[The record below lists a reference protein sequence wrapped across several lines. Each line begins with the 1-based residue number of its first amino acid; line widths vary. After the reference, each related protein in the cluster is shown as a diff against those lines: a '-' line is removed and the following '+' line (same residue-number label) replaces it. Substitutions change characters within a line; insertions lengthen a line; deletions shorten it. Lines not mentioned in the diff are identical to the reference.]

1 MTDKETEVTEVRPIG
16 CYLSLESALVA
27 AKWIDPSDAAA
38 VTLARRVALA
48 LDTAFDMG
56 ADLRDLTA
64 LSGRFLTVLQ
74 QLHLTTETRT
84 ASKKTDDNDGT
95 AYVGDFL
102 RLVKT
107 KDTKPAAKTAKRR
120 PVSKSAS
127 G

>member
-1 MTDKETEVTEVRPIG
+1 MTEKKTEVAEVLPIG
-16 CYLSLESALVA
+16 CYLSLESALAA
-27 AKWIDPSDAAA
+27 AKWIDPADAAA

-56 ADLRDLTA
+56 ADLKDLTA

-84 ASKKTDDNDGT
+84 ASKKTDDHDGT
-95 AYVGDFL
+95 EYVGDFL

-107 KDTKPAAKTAKRR
+107 KSTKPTAKTTKRR
-120 PVSKSAS
+120 PVSQPAS

>member
-1 MTDKETEVTEVRPIG
+1 MTENKTEVVEIVPIG
-16 CYLSLESALVA
+16 CYLSLESAIAA
-27 AKWIDPSDAAA
+27 AKWIDPADMAA

-56 ADLRDLTA
+56 ADLKDLTA

-84 ASKKTDDNDGT
+84 ASKKTDEHDGT
-95 AYVGDFL
+95 EYVGDFL

-107 KDTKPAAKTAKRR
+107 KNTKSTTKTANSRTTSR
-120 PVSKSAS
+120 PAS

>member
-16 CYLSLESALVA
+16 CYLSLESALA
-27 AKWIDPSDAAA
+27 TAKWIDPSDAAA

>member
-1 MTDKETEVTEVRPIG
+1 MTEKKPEQPDIKPMDI
-16 CYLSLESALVA
+16 YLSLNSALSVANWIAPSDVA
-27 AKWIDPSDAAA
+27 AI
-38 VTLARRVALA
+38 TLARRMAKA

-56 ADLRDLTA
+56 ADIKDITA
-64 LSGRFLTVLQ
+64 LSGKLLTVLQ

-84 ASKKTDDNDGT
+84 ASKQEENDGT

-107 KDTKPAAKTAKRR
+107 KNPKPPAKTAQRR
-120 PVSKSAS
+120 PASKPAS

>member
-1 MTDKETEVTEVRPIG
+1 MTGKKPEVPEVRPVG
-16 CYLSLESALVA
+16 CYLSLESAIAA
-27 AKWIDPSDAAA
+27 AKWIDPADLAA

-48 LDTAFDMG
+48 LDTAFDTG
-56 ADLRDLTA
+56 ADLKDITA

-84 ASKKTDDNDGT
+84 ASKKTDDDDGT

-107 KDTKPAAKTAKRR
+107 KSTKPTTKAA
-120 PVSKSAS
+120 VSRAAS
-127 G
+127 KPSS

>member
-1 MTDKETEVTEVRPIG
+1 MTVKKPEVPEVQPIG
-16 CYLSLESALVA
+16 CYLSLNLALSA
-27 AKWIDPSDAAA
+27 AKWIDPADAAA
-38 VTLARRVALA
+38 VTLARRIALA

-56 ADLRDLTA
+56 ADLKDITA

-84 ASKKTDDNDGT
+84 ASKMTDENDGT

-107 KDTKPAAKTAKRR
+107 KNTKPGTKAAVSRK
-120 PVSKSAS
+120 VSKPSS
-127 G
+127 

>member
-1 MTDKETEVTEVRPIG
+1 MTQKKLEPVEDKPADI
-16 CYLSLESALVA
+16 YLSLNSALSVAGWIAPSDVA
-27 AKWIDPSDAAA
+27 AI
-38 VTLARRVALA
+38 TLARRMAKA

-56 ADLRDLTA
+56 ADLKDITA
-64 LSGRFLTVLQ
+64 LSGKLLSVLQ

-84 ASKKTDDNDGT
+84 ASKKEENDGS

-107 KDTKPAAKTAKRR
+107 KNPKPPAKTAQRR
-120 PVSKSAS
+120 TASKPT

>member
-27 AKWIDPSDAAA
+27 AKWIDPSDSAA

>member
-1 MTDKETEVTEVRPIG
+1 MTVNETDVAELQPITI
-16 CYLSLESALVA
+16 YLSLDQSLTA

-38 VTLARRVALA
+38 VTLARRLALA

-56 ADLRDLTA
+56 ADLKDLNA
-64 LSGRFLTVLQ
+64 LGGRLLAVLQ

-84 ASKKTDDNDGT
+84 ASKKTDENDGT
-95 AYVGDFL
+95 EYVGDFL

-107 KDTKPAAKTAKRR
+107 KNTKPATKIAKRR
-120 PVSKSAS
+120 PVSKPPS

>member
-1 MTDKETEVTEVRPIG
+1 MTEKKTEVTEIVPIG
-16 CYLSLESALVA
+16 CYLSLESAIAA
-27 AKWIDPSDAAA
+27 AKWIDPADMAA

-56 ADLRDLTA
+56 ADLKDLTA

-84 ASKKTDDNDGT
+84 ASKKTDEHDGT
-95 AYVGDFL
+95 EYVGDFL

-107 KDTKPAAKTAKRR
+107 KNPKSTTKAANSRATNR
-120 PVSKSAS
+120 PAS

>member
-48 LDTAFDMG
+48 LDTAFDIG
-56 ADLRDLTA
+56 ADLKDLTA

>member
-1 MTDKETEVTEVRPIG
+1 MTEKKPEQPDIKPMDI
-16 CYLSLESALVA
+16 YLSLNSALSVANWIAPSDVA
-27 AKWIDPSDAAA
+27 AI
-38 VTLARRVALA
+38 TLARRMAKA

-56 ADLRDLTA
+56 ADIKDITA
-64 LSGRFLTVLQ
+64 LSGKLLMVLQ

-84 ASKKTDDNDGT
+84 ASKQEENDGT

-107 KDTKPAAKTAKRR
+107 KNPKPPAKTAQRR
-120 PVSKSAS
+120 QASKPT

>member
-1 MTDKETEVTEVRPIG
+1 MTEKKTEVVEVLPIG
-16 CYLSLESALVA
+16 CYLSLESALAA
-27 AKWIDPSDAAA
+27 AKWIDPADAAA
-38 VTLARRVALA
+38 VTLARRVAVA

-56 ADLRDLTA
+56 ADLKDLTA

-84 ASKKTDDNDGT
+84 ASKKTDDHDGT
-95 AYVGDFL
+95 EYVGDFL

-107 KDTKPAAKTAKRR
+107 KSTKPTTQTAKRR
-120 PVSKSAS
+120 AVSKPAS

>member
-1 MTDKETEVTEVRPIG
+1 MTEKKPEQPDIKPMDI
-16 CYLSLESALVA
+16 YLSLNSALSVANWIAPSDVA
-27 AKWIDPSDAAA
+27 AI
-38 VTLARRVALA
+38 TLARRMAKA

-56 ADLRDLTA
+56 ADIKDITA
-64 LSGRFLTVLQ
+64 LSGKLLTVLQ

-84 ASKKTDDNDGT
+84 ASKQEENDGT

-107 KDTKPAAKTAKRR
+107 KNPKPPAKTAQRR
-120 PVSKSAS
+120 QASKPT